1 MSTFYIYGA
10 HQHKF
15 RFEEVPGECKF
26 SNHMQKYA
34 WNIISKKV
42 IFICFKSFLISKW
55 KTCCLDKVMHEGSR
69 KNMKLLLNNMDE
81 LLSKTGYCIKKEYEN
96 QILNSIYNY
105 CLLFYCKET
114 EVIALTREPLEVIL
128 YNKYYWLTQY
138 MKKYSEINGYDAG
151 IEQQKF
157 KLIEE
162 LDQRLE
168 NVDWDLLQKIDDMM
182 EK

>member
-1 MSTFYIYGA
+1 
-10 HQHKF
+10 
-15 RFEEVPGECKF
+15 
-26 SNHMQKYA
+26 
-34 WNIISKKV
+34 
-42 IFICFKSFLISKW
+42 
-55 KTCCLDKVMHEGSR
+55 
-69 KNMKLLLNNMDE
+69 MKLLLDNMDE
-81 LLSKTGYCIKKEYEN
+81 LSAKIGYCAKREYEN

-105 CLLFYCKET
+105 CLLFFCKET